1 MCLIALDEAS
11 VLIMTYASVIRSGL
25 VKIVPSSL
33 ADLSTVALVRVLF
46 CHFPHLTFSYEPFL
60 KSVVKLGVRLIG
72 DYPLT
77 FP

>member
-1 MCLIALDEAS
+1 MCPIVLDEAS

-46 CHFPHLTFSYEPFL
+46 CHFPHLTFSNEPFL

>member
-33 ADLSTVALVRVLF
+33 VNLSTIALVRVLS
-46 CHFPHLTFSYEPFL
+46 CHFPHLIFSSQPFL
-60 KSVVKLGVRLIG
+60 KSVVKLGIRLIG
-72 DYPLT
+72 GYPLT
-77 FP
+77 FL